1 VEIRVPREDA
11 NDDSAVLVRWLADDQ
26 QAVEK
31 GQPLV
36 LLETSKTVFEVVAP
50 QDGVLVILEQAG
62 SEVAIGQSLGQVLGE
77 GAQAPLA
84 SQEPARPAA
93 GHLSKAARE
102 FLGEQPPPANLRGII
117 TRRDLQPTA
126 PRVRA
131 DKAYKR
137 ILLLGAGSV
146 GMQALDILI
155 HDPRVR
161 VVGLLDDHP
170 QASQRD
176 LFGYPHLGPLTQL
189 AQLWADQAF
198 DEAAIT
204 VGLNLKL
211 RLRLYEQ
218 CQQLGIELANVID
231 PSARLNRYARMGKGN
246 LICSFVHL
254 GLDCQL
260 GDNNFIAAHSSLDH
274 HNRLGSHNL
283 LGPGCLL
290 SGNVKVGHRCTFGSG
305 IVVQPNLSIG
315 DDCLV
320 ASGAVILKD
329 IPAAHAVRTRLQQVV
344 EPISP

>member
-1 VEIRVPREDA
+1 MEIRVPREDA
-11 NDDSAVLVRWLADDQ
+11 NDDSALLVRWLANDQ
-26 QAVEK
+26 QNVEK

-50 QDGVLVILEQAG
+50 QAGVLVISKEAG
-62 SEVAIGQSLGQVLGE
+62 SEVAIGQSLGQVVGE
-77 GAQAPLA
+77 GVQAPLA
-84 SQEPARPAA
+84 SQEPARHPV
-93 GHLSKAARE
+93 GHLSNAARE
-102 FLGEQPPPANLRGII
+102 LLGDQAPAPGLKGIV
-117 TRRDLQPTA
+117 TTRDLQPKA
-126 PRVRA
+126 PKVGA

-137 ILLLGAGSV
+137 VLLLGAGSV
-146 GMQALDILI
+146 GLQALDILI

-170 QASQRD
+170 QAGQRD

-189 AQLWADQAF
+189 AQLWADDTF

-218 CQQLGIELANVID
+218 CQQMGIELANVID

-274 HNRLGSHNL
+274 HNRIGSHNL
-283 LGPGCLL
+283 LGPGCLF
-290 SGNVKVGHRCTFGSG
+290 SGNVRVGNRCTFGSG
-305 IVVQPNLSIG
+305 IVVQPNLKIG

-320 ASGAVILKD
+320 ASGAVLLKD
-329 IPAAHAVRTRLQQVV
+329 IPAGHAVRTRLQQVV
-344 EPISP
+344 EPISS

>member
-1 VEIRVPREDA
+1 MEIRVPREDA
-11 NDDSAVLVRWLADDQ
+11 NDDSAILVRWLVDDQ
-26 QAVEK
+26 QTVEK

-50 QDGVLVILEQAG
+50 QDGVLAISEQVG
-62 SEVAIGQSLGQVLGE
+62 SEVAIGQSLGQVVGE
-77 GAQAPLA
+77 GTRAPLA
-84 SQEPARPAA
+84 SPQPVSPAT
-93 GHLSKAARE
+93 GQLSKAARE
-102 FLGEQPPPANLRGII
+102 FLGGQAPPANLKGIV
-117 TRRDLQPTA
+117 TTRDLQAKA
-126 PRVRA
+126 PKVGA
-131 DKAYKR
+131 NKAYKR
-137 ILLLGAGSV
+137 VLLLGAGSV
-146 GMQALDILI
+146 GLQALDILI
-155 HDPRVR
+155 HDPGVR

-176 LFGYPHLGPLTQL
+176 LFGYSHLGPLTQL
-189 AQLWADQAF
+189 AQLWADDVF

-274 HNRLGSHNL
+274 HNRIGSHNL

-290 SGNVKVGHRCTFGSG
+290 SGNVTVGNRCTFGSG
-305 IVVQPNLSIG
+305 IVVQPNLKIG

-344 EPISP
+344 EPISS